1 MFYYNPAASHSW
13 AKSLAQNRRPVQ
25 QQRATIEQ
33 RAIANGAAA
42 IRQQAQQ
49 QSEVIQASADFI
61 IAAAR
66 KAGIIPPPPPKRPR
80 AEPIDAAGRLLDPT
94 STAAFIV
101 AADRRRRGEI

>member
-80 AEPIDAAGRLLDPT
+80 AEPIGPDGRVLT
-94 STAAFIV
+94 NETARFIV
-101 AADRRRRGEI
+101 AANERRLGLA